1 MSLAEVYDL
10 LTKIL
15 ERLSLINSKINLFV
29 TLVNTVNMLLKDVA
43 GVLDWLLKLV
53 TIKRLKTEQL
63 LGNLNSNNK
72 QTVFWGAFFR
82 WRKFSWGPMF

>member
-15 ERLSLINSKINLFV
+15 ERLSLTNSRINLFV

-53 TIKRLKTEQL
+53 TIKRLKL
-63 LGNLNSNNK
+63 SNC
-72 QTVFWGAFFR
+72 
-82 WRKFSWGPMF
+82 

>member
-53 TIKRLKTEQL
+53 TIKRLKL
-63 LGNLNSNNK
+63 SNC
-72 QTVFWGAFFR
+72 
-82 WRKFSWGPMF
+82 